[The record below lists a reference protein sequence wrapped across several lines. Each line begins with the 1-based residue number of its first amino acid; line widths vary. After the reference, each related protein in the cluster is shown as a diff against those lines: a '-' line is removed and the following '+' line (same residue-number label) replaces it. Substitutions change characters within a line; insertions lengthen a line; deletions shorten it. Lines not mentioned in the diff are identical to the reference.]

1 MKLYGKWKKLPKP
14 PVSIN
19 REWRISKMFD
29 YRAKP
34 FNLDDEDVAWVE
46 KTFSEMTEDEKIQ
59 SLFFPCMRNY
69 DEASIDELLDTLH
82 PCGVMY
88 RPCSAEEA
96 VNATNMFRKKC
107 KIPML
112 IAANLEKGGNGIV
125 NEGTLIGAPLQIAA
139 TDNVENA
146 RRLGILCAREG
157 KAVGANYAFAPIIDI
172 DYNFRNPITNTR
184 TFGSD
189 PARVAAFGAAY
200 TEECQKLGVCV
211 SIKHFPG
218 DGRDERDQHLVT
230 SINDMSCED
239 WMATYGNNYKAS
251 IDKGALTVM
260 VGHIMQ
266 PAWQKR
272 INPDLKDEDIMPAT
286 LSPELI
292 GPEGLLRKYLGF
304 NGVICTDATTMAGFT
319 IPMDRSKSVPYSI
332 ACGAD
337 IFLFNKNMEEDLE
350 YMRKGVADGVITKE
364 RLDEAVKRVL
374 ALKAA
379 LKLYKQTEDLK
390 VEDALAVLG
399 CEEHQQWAKEVADQ
413 AVTLVKEEKG
423 VLPLDPVHKKRVL
436 YCPIE
441 SEQGVSYSVKAGV
454 CDHFKQLLEK
464 EGFEVTTFVPAPMFE
479 GKTPRQDEV
488 TKGYDYIIYLANMST
503 KSNQTTVRIE
513 WQQPMGANCPHYLNS
528 VPTIFISV
536 ENPYHLLDVP
546 RIKTFINAYN
556 SNDYVLEA
564 IIDKIMGRSEFKGV
578 NPVDPFCGKWDT
590 RL

>member
-1 MKLYGKWKKLPKP
+1 
-14 PVSIN
+14 
-19 REWRISKMFD
+19 MFD

-488 TKGYDYIIYLANMST
+488 TKGYDYVIYLANMST

-513 WQQPMGANCPHYLNS
+513 WQQPMGANCPHYVNS

-546 RIKTFINAYN
+546 RVKTFINAYN
-556 SNDYVLEA
+556 SNDYVLDA
-564 IIDKIMGRSEFKGV
+564 IIDKIMGRSEFKGK

>member
-1 MKLYGKWKKLPKP
+1 
-14 PVSIN
+14 
-19 REWRISKMFD
+19 MFD

-189 PARVAAFGAAY
+189 PDRVAAFGAAY

-251 IDKGALTVM
+251 IDKGPSPSWSATSCSPPGRNGLT
-260 VGHIMQ
+260 
-266 PAWQKR
+266 
-272 INPDLKDEDIMPAT
+272 
-286 LSPELI
+286 
-292 GPEGLLRKYLGF
+292 
-304 NGVICTDATTMAGFT
+304 
-319 IPMDRSKSVPYSI
+319 
-332 ACGAD
+332 
-337 IFLFNKNMEEDLE
+337 
-350 YMRKGVADGVITKE
+350 
-364 RLDEAVKRVL
+364 
-374 ALKAA
+374 
-379 LKLYKQTEDLK
+379 
-390 VEDALAVLG
+390 
-399 CEEHQQWAKEVADQ
+399 
-413 AVTLVKEEKG
+413 
-423 VLPLDPVHKKRVL
+423 
-436 YCPIE
+436 
-441 SEQGVSYSVKAGV
+441 
-454 CDHFKQLLEK
+454 
-464 EGFEVTTFVPAPMFE
+464 
-479 GKTPRQDEV
+479 
-488 TKGYDYIIYLANMST
+488 
-503 KSNQTTVRIE
+503 
-513 WQQPMGANCPHYLNS
+513 
-528 VPTIFISV
+528 PT
-536 ENPYHLLDVP
+536 
-546 RIKTFINAYN
+546 
-556 SNDYVLEA
+556 
-564 IIDKIMGRSEFKGV
+564 
-578 NPVDPFCGKWDT
+578 
-590 RL
+590 

>member
-1 MKLYGKWKKLPKP
+1 
-14 PVSIN
+14 
-19 REWRISKMFD
+19 MFD

-436 YCPIE
+436 YCPID

-513 WQQPMGANCPHYLNS
+513 WQQPMGANCPHYVNS

-546 RIKTFINAYN
+546 RVKTFINAYN
-556 SNDYVLEA
+556 SNDYVLDA
-564 IIDKIMGRSEFKGV
+564 IIDKIMGRSEFKGK

>member
-413 AVTLVKEEKG
+413 AVTLVKEENG

-513 WQQPMGANCPHYLNS
+513 WQQPMGANCPHYVNS

-546 RIKTFINAYN
+546 RVKTFINAYN
-556 SNDYVLEA
+556 SNDYVLDA
-564 IIDKIMGRSEFKGV
+564 IIDKIMGRSEFKGK

>member
-513 WQQPMGANCPHYLNS
+513 WQQPMGANCPHYVNS

-546 RIKTFINAYN
+546 RVKTFINAYN
-556 SNDYVLEA
+556 SNDYVLDA

>member
-1 MKLYGKWKKLPKP
+1 
-14 PVSIN
+14 
-19 REWRISKMFD
+19 MFD

-230 SINDMSCED
+230 SINDLSCED

-513 WQQPMGANCPHYLNS
+513 WQQPMGANCPHYVNS

-546 RIKTFINAYN
+546 RVKTFINAYN
-556 SNDYVLEA
+556 SNDYVLDA
-564 IIDKIMGRSEFKGV
+564 IIDKIMGRSEFKGK

>member
-1 MKLYGKWKKLPKP
+1 
-14 PVSIN
+14 
-19 REWRISKMFD
+19 MFD

-34 FNLDDEDVAWVE
+34 FYLDDEDVAWVE

-125 NEGTLIGAPLQIAA
+125 NEGTLIGAPLEIAA
-139 TDNVENA
+139 TDNIENA
-146 RRLGILCAREG
+146 KRLGILCAREG

-230 SINDMSCED
+230 SINDLSCED

-266 PAWQKR
+266 PAWEKR

-350 YMRKGVADGVITKE
+350 YMRAGVRDGIITKE

-390 VEDALAVLG
+390 LEDALKVLG
-399 CEEHQQWAKEVADQ
+399 CEEHQQWAKEIADQ
-413 AVTLVKEEKG
+413 SVTLVKEEKG
-423 VLPLDPVHKKRVL
+423 VLPLNPNKKRVL
-436 YCPIE
+436 YYPIE
-441 SEQGVSYSVKAGV
+441 SEQGVAYSVKAGV
-454 CDHFKQLLEK
+454 CDHFKELLEK
-464 EGFEVTTFVPAPMFE
+464 EGFEVTTFVPPQGFE

-488 TKGYDYIIYLANMST
+488 TKEYDYIIYLANMST

-513 WQQPMGANCPHYLNS
+513 WAQPMGANCPHYLNS

>member
-260 VGHIMQ
+260 IGHIMQ

-513 WQQPMGANCPHYLNS
+513 WQQPMGANCPHYVNS

-546 RIKTFINAYN
+546 RVKTFINAYN
-556 SNDYVLEA
+556 SNDYVLDA

>member
-390 VEDALAVLG
+390 VEDALKVLG

-513 WQQPMGANCPHYLNS
+513 WQQPMGANCPHYVNS

-546 RIKTFINAYN
+546 RVKTFINAYN
-556 SNDYVLEA
+556 SNDYVLDA